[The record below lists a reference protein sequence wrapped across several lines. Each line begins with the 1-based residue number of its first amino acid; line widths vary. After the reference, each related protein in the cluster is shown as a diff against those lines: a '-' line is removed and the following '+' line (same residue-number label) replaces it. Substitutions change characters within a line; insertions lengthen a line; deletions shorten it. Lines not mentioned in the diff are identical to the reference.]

1 MMFMDTQ
8 YQIVD
13 KYAYKEEYKQLKVRF
28 HVVLGKREEEILS
41 LVKIVR
47 VIHINKDVL
56 FEGVLQNFR
65 FQAVRANNV
74 VFNFSVADFPL
85 MNIHDLITVGRI
97 LKGVDVSRL

>member
-1 MMFMDTQ
+1 MMFMATQ

-13 KYAYKEEYKQLKVRF
+13 KFVDKEEYKRLKIRF
-28 HVVLGKREEEILS
+28 HVVLGKREEEIWS

-65 FQAVRANNV
+65 F
-74 VFNFSVADFPL
+74 
-85 MNIHDLITVGRI
+85 
-97 LKGVDVSRL
+97 